1 MKIAVVGAGV
11 SGLTAAH
18 LLRPAHDV
26 TVLEAEGHAGGH
38 AHTVSVHDGPRELAI
53 DTGFIVYNERT
64 YPLFTRLLASLGVAT
79 QSTQM
84 SFSVTCE
91 GCGLSYS
98 GAGIAGLLA
107 RPSNIARPAY
117 LRLLAEVVRFNRWAS
132 AVPLASVEPAETLSD
147 AVVRQGFSDYFSR
160 HYLVPMTSAI
170 WSASSVEAERF
181 PLGLF
186 LSFFRHHGLLQVR
199 NQPPWRTV
207 VGGSREYVRA
217 LVAPFRERIRL
228 HAAVTRI
235 RREETGVFVQ
245 WRGGRGRFDR
255 VVVATHSD
263 QALAMLDEPT
273 TVERMALEC
282 IPYAA
287 NEAILHTDAGV
298 LPPRR
303 AAWAAWNY
311 HLPACQGSSEP
322 LRMTYYMNALQRL
335 ESMQHYCV
343 TLNSS
348 RGIDPARILARIPYH
363 HPMYAVSGLDARRR
377 LREVSGHGGV
387 HYCGAY
393 LGNGFHEDG
402 VRSAHDAAAELG
414 VVPAGCS

>member
-1 MKIAVVGAGV
+1 MKIAIVGAGV

-18 LLRPAHDV
+18 LLHQAHDV
-26 TVLEAEGHAGGH
+26 TVFEAGGYAGGH
-38 AHTVSVHDGPRELAI
+38 ANTVNVQEGTRALAV
-53 DTGFIVYNERT
+53 DTGFIVYNEGT
-64 YPLFTRLLASLGVAT
+64 YPLFTRLLSSLGVAT

-84 SFSVTCE
+84 SFSVTCD

-98 GAGIAGLLA
+98 GKGIAGLLA
-107 RPSNIARPAY
+107 QPSNIARPAY
-117 LRLLAEVVRFNRWAS
+117 LRLLADVVRFNRWAS
-132 AVPLASVEPAETLSD
+132 SVSLDSVGPGETLSD
-147 AVVRQGFSDYFSR
+147 AVLRQGFSQYFSR

-181 PLGLF
+181 PLALF
-186 LSFFRHHGLLQVR
+186 LAFFRNHGLLQVR

-207 VGGSREYVRA
+207 IGGSREYVKA

-228 HAAVTRI
+228 RAAVTRI
-235 RREETGVFVQ
+235 RRDTAGVHVQ
-245 WRGGRGRFDR
+245 WSGGSGMFDR

-263 QALAMLDEPT
+263 QALAMLDAPT
-273 TVERMALEC
+273 PVERAALGAV
-282 IPYAA
+282 PYAA

-311 HLPACQGSSEP
+311 HLPACQGSTEP

-335 ESMQHYCV
+335 DSTQHYCV

-348 RGIDPARILARIPYH
+348 KGIDRARILSRIPYH
-363 HPMYAVSGLDARRR
+363 HPVYTVSGLEARRR

-393 LGNGFHEDG
+393 MGNGFHEDG
-402 VRSAHDAAAELG
+402 VRSAHEAAAELG
-414 VVPAGCS
+414 SIAFDRS

>member
-1 MKIAVVGAGV
+1 MKIAIVGAGV

-18 LLRPAHDV
+18 LLHQAHDV
-26 TVLEAEGHAGGH
+26 TVFEAGGHAGGH
-38 AHTVSVHDGPRELAI
+38 ANTLSVHEGSRALAI

-84 SFSVTCE
+84 SFSVTCD

-98 GAGIAGLLA
+98 GKGIAGLLA

-117 LRLLAEVVRFNRWAS
+117 LRLLADVVRFNRWAS
-132 AVPLASVEPAETLSD
+132 TVPLASVDPGATLSD
-147 AVVRQGFSDYFSR
+147 AVTRQGFSDYFSR

-181 PLGLF
+181 PLAPF
-186 LSFFRHHGLLQVR
+186 LAFFRNHGLLQVR
-199 NQPPWRTV
+199 NQPPWRTII
-207 VGGSREYVRA
+207 GGSREYVKA
-217 LVAPFRERIRL
+217 LIAPFGERIRL
-228 HAAVTRI
+228 HAAVGRI
-235 RREETGVFVQ
+235 RREAMGVDVQ
-245 WRGGRGRFDR
+245 WSGGRGTFDR

-263 QALAMLDEPT
+263 QALAMLDAPAPA
-273 TVERMALEC
+273 ERAALEA

-335 ESMQHYCV
+335 DSTQTYCV

-348 RGIDPARILARIPYH
+348 KGIDPARILARIPYH
-363 HPMYAVSGLDARRR
+363 HPVYAVSGIEARRR

-402 VRSAHDAAAELG
+402 VRSAHEAAAELG
-414 VVPAGCS
+414 VHAFERS